1 MSKMLSTASDVV
13 DVAQVIAEEGDRCV
27 TIHLNNHSNSH
38 ILVHPRFHT
47 SSGFCSD
54 PPQPTVQSGETVT
67 CSFNKT
73 AGAARGAVGVMT
85 YDITNHS
92 NKVFQRLAIM
102 FSVPYDYNLYENY
115 FAVGLFD
122 SNRSC
127 DYDLYSEMY
136 YKDGLFTRQKASGGE
151 ISYKRDKYTVKGIM
165 SDTKKAI
172 LRVEFWDL
180 TE

>member
-13 DVAQVIAEEGDRCV
+13 GVAQVIAEEGDRSV
-27 TIHLNNHSNSH
+27 TIHLINHSKSH

-54 PPQPTVQSGETVT
+54 PPQPTVQSGETVK

-85 YDITNHS
+85 YDITNSS
-92 NKVFQRLAIM
+92 NEVFQRLAIM

-115 FAVGLFD
+115 FAV
-122 SNRSC
+122 
-127 DYDLYSEMY
+127 
-136 YKDGLFTRQKASGGE
+136 
-151 ISYKRDKYTVKGIM
+151 
-165 SDTKKAI
+165 
-172 LRVEFWDL
+172 
-180 TE
+180 